1 MISPYQFI
9 NSKQSGK
16 NHNRGE
22 IKSFI
27 NDYLENKIE
36 DSQLAAWLMAVCF
49 NGMNT
54 KELNEYVKT
63 IINSGK
69 SLDFSNLNGYV
80 VDKHSTG
87 GVGDKVSLIVGPI
100 LAACGCYVPMIVGRS
115 LAHTGGTLDKLESI
129 VGFNGNLSINNFQ
142 KIVKKNNISI
152 MGQNEEIC
160 PADKYIYAIRD
171 ITSTIISTPLI
182 CGSILSKKKAEG
194 ISGLV
199 LDIKMGNGAF
209 MKNVSDAKNL
219 GESLI
224 LLGKSLNINSR
235 YIISDMNQPLGKT
248 AGLWCEVEES
258 INFLKNIS
266 RDQDLND
273 VVLKICLDA
282 LKMAKIQNPHKK
294 IEDSILS
301 GKAYEFFEKMIYLQN
316 GDLKKTN
323 ALNNAKYEHIVI
335 SDKSGFIKKID
346 TEKLGN
352 ILVEIG
358 GGRKILKDKIDF
370 TCGLKIFKKIGE
382 KIDKNEPILK
392 IFGSSIRKI
401 ENVKNTFKDVI
412 FISHDEVN
420 KPHLIYE

>member
-1 MISPYQFI
+1 
-9 NSKQSGK
+9 
-16 NHNRGE
+16 
-22 IKSFI
+22 
-27 NDYLENKIE
+27 
-36 DSQLAAWLMAVCF
+36 
-49 NGMNT
+49 
-54 KELNEYVKT
+54 
-63 IINSGK
+63 
-69 SLDFSNLNGYV
+69 
-80 VDKHSTG
+80 
-87 GVGDKVSLIVGPI
+87 
-100 LAACGCYVPMIVGRS
+100 
-115 LAHTGGTLDKLESI
+115 
-129 VGFNGNLSINNFQ
+129 
-142 KIVKKNNISI
+142 
-152 MGQNEEIC
+152 MGQNAEIC

-224 LLGKSLNINSR
+224 LLAKSLNINSS

-258 INFLKNIS
+258 INFLKNTS

-273 VVLKICLDA
+273 VVFKICHDA

-294 IEDSILS
+294 IEDSISS

-323 ALNNAKYEHIVI
+323 SLNNAKYEHIAI
-335 SDKSGFIKKID
+335 SDKSGYIKKID

-370 TCGLKIFKKIGE
+370 TCGLKILKKIGE

-392 IFGSSIRKI
+392 IFGSNMRKI

-420 KPHLIYE
+420 KPNLIYE